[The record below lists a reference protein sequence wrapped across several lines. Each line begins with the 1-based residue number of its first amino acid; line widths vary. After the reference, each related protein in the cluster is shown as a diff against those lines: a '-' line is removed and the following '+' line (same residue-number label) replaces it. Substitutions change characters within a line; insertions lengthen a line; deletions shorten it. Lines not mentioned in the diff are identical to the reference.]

1 VPAGSSRLRLALMA
15 SHTTSE
21 LREAARVLASCIPA
35 SAREAGLRVA
45 DAATEPERG
54 RVFDGLRDAA

>member
-1 VPAGSSRLRLALMA
+1 MA
-15 SHTTSE
+15 SHTKSE
-21 LREAARVLASCIPA
+21 LREAAGVLASCIPA

-45 DAATEPERG
+45 DAAIEPERG

>member
-1 VPAGSSRLRLALMA
+1 
-15 SHTTSE
+15 
-21 LREAARVLASCIPA
+21 VLAACVPE

-45 DAATEPERG
+45 DAAREPERG